1 MRFLLTCIPGLGH
14 FHPLV
19 NLARALIDAGH
30 TVAFVTAP
38 VFARTVR
45 DAGFECIP
53 GGMDW
58 DERRLL
64 ETVPELRTV
73 ARSYR
78 GEWMMNHIFLDRSP
92 RRMVPDLLEI
102 IRSWRPDAI
111 VAGSFEYGGPLA
123 AELAGLPYATGSYT
137 IRWNRW
143 ILRHALGRQ
152 IARLRREFGLPSDPD
167 MSAFGRYLDLC
178 FAPPSWTF
186 ESALLRPGLT
196 KVVAN
201 RVVSRDL
208 PLRQRLWGLKALLLQ
223 RVFARSLKARPEDG
237 AVAATMHFIGE
248 PAAAEAAVP
257 PWLQDMPRQ
266 PTVFASLGTVL
277 GAENPEIYDKILA
290 ALRDQPVNLVL
301 TLGGKGDP
309 QRFGQQPSNVRIF
322 GNFTQPEL
330 RQLLPRV
337 DLCLNHAGY
346 GSIMDSLL
354 HGIPLVLLPLVSD
367 APMNNQ
373 MCLASGVAPELPGE
387 VWGISP
393 KGLPV
398 IQPEKL
404 TPAIISDAVIIT
416 LRERQ
421 YREAARKLQ
430 RELTDRA
437 DLPTAVRLLEEMAAA
452 SRPAGAATPLPAR

>member
-19 NLARALIDAGH
+19 DLARALIDAGH

-38 VFARTVR
+38 VFAQTVR

-53 GGMDW
+53 GGLDW

-64 ETVPELRTV
+64 ETVPELRTA

-78 GEWMMNHIFLDRSP
+78 GEWMMNNIFLDRSP
-92 RRMVPDLLEI
+92 RRMVPDVLEI
-102 IRSWRPDAI
+102 IRSWRPEAI

-152 IARLRREFGLPSDPD
+152 IARLRREFGLPSDPG

-186 ESALLRPGLT
+186 ESALLRPGLS
-196 KVVAN
+196 KLVAS

-223 RVFARSLKARPEDG
+223 RVFARSLKAHPEDG
-237 AVAATMHFIGE
+237 AVAATTHFIGE
-248 PAAAEAAVP
+248 PAAAEAPAP
-257 PWLQDMPRQ
+257 TWLQDMSSQ
-266 PTVFASLGTVL
+266 PTVFVSLGTVL

-290 ALRDQPVNLVL
+290 ALGDQPVNLVV

-309 QRFGQQPSNVRIF
+309 DRFDQQPSNVQIF
-322 GNFTQPEL
+322 ANFTQPEL
-330 RQLLPRV
+330 RQLLPHV

-373 MCLASGVAPELPGE
+373 MCLASGVAPELPAQI
-387 VWGISP
+387 WGISP

-404 TPAIISDAVIIT
+404 TPAIIREAVMT
-416 LRERQ
+416 ALSQPQ
-421 YREAARKLQ
+421 YRESARKLQ
-430 RELTDRA
+430 RELADRPSLA
-437 DLPTAVRLLEEMAAA
+437 TAVRLLEEMVAANRAAA
-452 SRPAGAATPLPAR
+452 AATRARAR

>member
-19 NLARALIDAGH
+19 NLARALADAGH
-30 TVAFVTAP
+30 AVAFVTAP
-38 VFARTVR
+38 AFARTVR
-45 DAGFECIP
+45 EAGFECVP
-53 GGMDW
+53 GGLDW

-64 ETVPELRTV
+64 ETLPELRTV

-92 RRMVPDLLEI
+92 RRMVPDLLEV
-102 IRSWRPDAI
+102 IRTWRPDAI

-123 AELAGLPYATGSYT
+123 AELAGLPHATGSYT

-143 ILRHALGRQ
+143 ILRHALGRP
-152 IARLRREFGLPSDPD
+152 IARLRRELGLPPDPG

-186 ESALLRPGLT
+186 ESALLRAGLSRL
-196 KVVAN
+196 VAS

-223 RVFARSLKARPEDG
+223 RVFARSLKEHPEDAAIG
-237 AVAATMHFIGE
+237 ANMHFIGE
-248 PAAAEAAVP
+248 PSTAEVP
-257 PWLQDMPRQ
+257 APAWLQDMPSQ
-266 PTVFASLGTVL
+266 PTVFVSLGTVL

-290 ALRDQPVNLVL
+290 ALRDQPVNLAV

-309 QRFGQQPSNVRIF
+309 DRFGPQPPNVRIF
-322 GNFTQPEL
+322 ANFTQPDL
-330 RQLLPRV
+330 RALLPHV

-387 VWGISP
+387 IWGISP

-398 IQPEKL
+398 IRPDKL
-404 TPAIISDAVIIT
+404 TPAIIRDAVMT
-416 LRERQ
+416 ALRQ
-421 YREAARKLQ
+421 PHYREAARKVQ
-430 RELTDRA
+430 RELANRPG
-437 DLPTAVRLLEEMAAA
+437 LPTAVRLLEEMARPN
-452 SRPAGAATPLPAR
+452 RPAAAATPVPAQ